1 MLVPR
6 LHVLVLLVTL
16 VLPGFALSI
25 HAQDG
30 AQPETLAQ
38 GFIIVVDD
46 PGRLASESQPIHIG
60 TNHGNWHPGNPEF
73 RMSPRSDGK
82 WQIILEQPTQ
92 PGRMQFKF
100 TRGSWETVEMD
111 AKGEQIEN
119 RVLPTIDVSKYADG
133 SRPIF
138 EFSVPR
144 WADQNP
150 GAVQQR
156 GVEDTTRA
164 LEVTGTAKRLQV
176 VGGAGRAAGMV
187 RDAIVWLPPGYETSD
202 RDYPVL
208 YMMDGQN
215 VFLQQPGTPG
225 EWKSDETATA
235 LIESGE
241 VEPMVIVG
249 VPHSGFSR
257 ADEYLPAELI
267 DGVEPS
273 ADEFVGWLEHTV
285 MPRVERAFRV
295 QTGPSSTAIGGASFG
310 GVFALY
316 AAGQRPDLFGS
327 AIVESPSVLSRSG
340 YMMTHFSGGSFDW
353 PGVVFLGM
361 GTQEA
366 GTTAESQELNTRY
379 AQAARTL
386 AERAEASGSRVKLVL
401 GEGHVHNEEAWAERF
416 GAALAH
422 LYGK

>member
-1 MLVPR
+1 MLALR
-6 LHVLVLLVTL
+6 LNALVLVVILVFSGL
-16 VLPGFALSI
+16 APFS

-46 PGRLASESQPIHIG
+46 PGRIASESQPIFIG

-73 RMSPRSDGK
+73 RMTPRSDGK
-82 WQIILEQPTQ
+82 WQIVLEKPTQ

-100 TRGSWETVEMD
+100 TRGSWETVEVD

-119 RVLPTIDVSKYADG
+119 RVLPTVDAAKYADG

-138 EFSVPR
+138 EFSVLK

-156 GVEDTTRA
+156 GIEDTTRA
-164 LEVTGTAKRLQV
+164 LEVTGTARRLQV

-187 RDAIVWLPPGYETSD
+187 RDAIVWLPPGYETSE

-208 YMMDGQN
+208 YLMDGQN
-215 VFLQQPGTPG
+215 VFIKQPNSRG
-225 EWKSDETATA
+225 EWKADETATA
-235 LIESGE
+235 LIESGG
-241 VEPMVIVG
+241 VEPMIIVG

-273 ADEFVGWLEHTV
+273 ADDFIGWMELTV

-295 QTGPSSTAIGGASFG
+295 QTGPGSTAVGGASFG

-340 YMMTHFSGGSFDW
+340 YMMTLFAGGSFDW
-353 PGVVFLGM
+353 PEVVFLGM

-366 GTTAESQELNTRY
+366 GTSAEAQELNTRY

-386 AERAEASGSRVKLVL
+386 AERAEAAGSRVKLEL

-416 GAALAH
+416 GAALTH